1 MGWGEPFLKKVKKTL
16 EKGLTYGDV
25 FGIIVKRL
33 TKDAKNE
40 NEAEAAQTQSGSGVF
55 DQDLEN

>member
-1 MGWGEPFLKKVKKTL
+1 MGRGQAFLKKVKKTS

-33 TKDAKNE
+33 TKDAKRE
-40 NEAEAAQTQSGSGVF
+40 SKAEAAETQSGSGVF